1 MKKICIG
8 IDIAKETFDA
18 TAIFAEDLDVFNQL
32 GYAQF
37 KNSPSGFRNLV
48 SWVRK
53 QCKQCKKHINDDCVF
68 CMETTGGYDRQIC
81 SYLYDKGLHVWRES
95 AIQIRRS
102 SGFRRGKD
110 DKADSRNIAEY
121 AAKNQSKLVEFSPD
135 AETVAE
141 LKEMVNYR
149 SRLVERRKEAK
160 TRLSEK
166 QATSSK
172 TAKQPQGVHTI
183 VKLSKREIQCL
194 DKMIEECDDEIK
206 RIVESDEDMKKHFQH
221 ITSIKG
227 VGAVN
232 AAYLIAY
239 SGDFRKITT
248 PNKMACYMGA
258 VVL

>member
-1 MKKICIG
+1 
-8 IDIAKETFDA
+8 
-18 TAIFAEDLDVFNQL
+18 
-32 GYAQF
+32 
-37 KNSPSGFRNLV
+37 
-48 SWVRK
+48 
-53 QCKQCKKHINDDCVF
+53 
-68 CMETTGGYDRQIC
+68 METTGGYDRQIC

-239 SGDFRKITT
+239 SGDFRKTLI
-248 PNKMACYMGA
+248 PQLIA
-258 VVL
+258 